1 MKKRDSRIKHE
12 RKKPHAKR
20 RVLGNV
26 FVLDFYPQGKSL
38 SRKYAEDFNPLAVVI
53 TADHFQFFDVIL
65 RSGENVPIGD
75 SMTISSSRTNELK
88 IKQIGYNQLSDSAVS
103 SLPEIVQEIV
113 KISEARF
120 IRFLNHARPLT
131 SQMHQLQ
138 LIPGIGNKRLWQIL
152 EARKKSLFQTF
163 EDFKDR
169 TGISDPILAFTNR
182 IINEIKEEEKYFL
195 FTEKQ
200 K

>member
-1 MKKRDSRIKHE
+1 MKKQDSKIKQA
-12 RKKPHAKR
+12 RKKPPTKKKP
-20 RVLGNV
+20 LGKV
-26 FVLDFYPQGKSL
+26 IILDFYPQGKSL
-38 SRKYAEDFNPLAVVI
+38 SSKYSEDFNPLAVVM
-53 TADHFQFFDVIL
+53 TVDRFQFFDVIFK
-65 RSGENVPIGD
+65 RGVNISVGD
-75 SMTISSSRTNELK
+75 SMTIPSASLKVFK
-88 IKQIGYNQLSDSAVS
+88 IKRISYNQLSDSAVA

-113 KISEARF
+113 KSSEARF

-152 EARKKSLFQTF
+152 EARKKNLFQTF

-169 TGISDPILAFTNR
+169 TGISDPILVFTNR
-182 IINEIKEEEKYFL
+182 IINEIKEEEKYLL

>member
-1 MKKRDSRIKHE
+1 MKQRDSKIKQE
-12 RKKPHAKR
+12 RKKPHVKK
-20 RVLGNV
+20 RVLGQV

-38 SRKYAEDFNPLAVVI
+38 SRKYADDFNPLAVVI

-65 RSGENVPIGD
+65 KRGENIVVGD
-75 SMTISSSRTNELK
+75 TITISSSRINVYK
-88 IKQIGYNQLSDSAVS
+88 IKKIGFNQLSDSAVNL
-103 SLPEIVQEIV
+103 LPDIVQEIV
-113 KISEARF
+113 KISETRF

-152 EARKKSLFQTF
+152 EARKKSPFQTF
-163 EDFKDR
+163 DDFKDR

-182 IINEIKEEEKYFL
+182 IINEINEEEKYFL

>member
-12 RKKPHAKR
+12 RKKPHTKR

-75 SMTISSSRTNELK
+75 SMTISSSRTNVFT
-88 IKQIGYNQLSDSAVS
+88 IKKIGYNQLSDSAVS

>member
-1 MKKRDSRIKHE
+1 MKKQNSKIKQGG
-12 RKKPHAKR
+12 KKPLTKKKP
-20 RVLGNV
+20 LGKV
-26 FVLDFYPQGKSL
+26 FILDFYPQGKSL

-53 TADHFQFFDVIL
+53 SADHFQFFDVIL
-65 RSGENVPIGD
+65 KRGTKVSVGD
-75 SMTISSSRTNELK
+75 SITIPSPSINVFK
-88 IKQIGYNQLSDSAVS
+88 IKKISYNQLSDSAIAF
-103 SLPEIVQEIV
+103 LPEIVQEIV
-113 KISEARF
+113 KSSEARF

-152 EARKKSLFQTF
+152 EARKKNLFQTF
-163 EDFKDR
+163 KDFKDR

-182 IINEIKEEEKYFL
+182 IINEIKEEEKYLL

>member
-1 MKKRDSRIKHE
+1 MKKQDSKINQG
-12 RKKPHAKR
+12 RKKPPTKKKL
-20 RVLGNV
+20 LGKV
-26 FVLDFYPQGKSL
+26 FILDFYPQGKSL
-38 SRKYAEDFNPLAVVI
+38 SRKYSEDFNPLAVVM
-53 TADHFQFFDVIL
+53 TADRFQFFDVIFK
-65 RSGENVPIGD
+65 RGVNVSVGD
-75 SMTISSSRTNELK
+75 SMTIPSARITVFK
-88 IKQIGYNQLSDSAVS
+88 IKRISYNQLSDSAVA
-103 SLPEIVQEIV
+103 SLPKIVQEIV
-113 KISEARF
+113 TSSEARF

-152 EARKKSLFQTF
+152 EARKKNLFQTF

-169 TGISDPILAFTNR
+169 TGISDPILVFTNR
-182 IINEIKEEEKYFL
+182 IINEIKEEEKYLL

>member
-1 MKKRDSRIKHE
+1 MKKQDSKIKQA
-12 RKKPHAKR
+12 RKKPPTKKKP
-20 RVLGNV
+20 LGKV
-26 FVLDFYPQGKSL
+26 IILDFYPQGKSL
-38 SRKYAEDFNPLAVVI
+38 SSKYSEDLNPLAVVM
-53 TADHFQFFDVIL
+53 TADRFQFFDVIFK
-65 RSGENVPIGD
+65 RGVNVSVGD
-75 SMTISSSRTNELK
+75 SMTIPSASLKVFK
-88 IKQIGYNQLSDSAVS
+88 IKRISYNQLSDSAVA

-113 KISEARF
+113 KSSEARF

-152 EARKKSLFQTF
+152 EARKKNLFQTF

-169 TGISDPILAFTNR
+169 TGISDPILVFTNR
-182 IINEIKEEEKYFL
+182 IINEIKEEEKYLL

>member
-1 MKKRDSRIKHE
+1 MKKQDSRTKQG
-12 RKKPHAKR
+12 RKKPPTKKKPLG
-20 RVLGNV
+20 RV
-26 FVLDFYPQGKSL
+26 FILDFYPQGKSL
-38 SRKYAEDFNPLAVVI
+38 SRKYSEDFNPLAVVM
-53 TADHFQFFDVIL
+53 TADRFQFFDVIFK
-65 RSGENVPIGD
+65 RGVNISVGD
-75 SMTISSSRTNELK
+75 SMTIPSPNIKVFK
-88 IKQIGYNQLSDSAVS
+88 INPINYNQLSDSAVA

-113 KISEARF
+113 KSSEARF
-120 IRFLNHARPLT
+120 IRFLNYARPLT

-152 EARKKSLFQTF
+152 EARKKNLFQTF

-169 TGISDPILAFTNR
+169 TGISDPILVFTNR
-182 IINEIKEEEKYFL
+182 IINEIKEEEKYIL

>member
-1 MKKRDSRIKHE
+1 MKNRDSKIKHE
-12 RKKPHAKR
+12 RKKPTTRK
-20 RVLGNV
+20 RVLGQV

-38 SRKYAEDFNPLAVVI
+38 SRKYADDFNPLAVVI
-53 TADHFQFFDVIL
+53 TADYFQFFDVIL
-65 RSGENVPIGD
+65 KRGENVSVGD
-75 SMTISSSRTNELK
+75 SITISSSKAKEFK
-88 IKQIGYNQLSDSAVS
+88 IKKIGYNQLSDSAVNF
-103 SLPEIVQEIV
+103 LPEIVQEMV

-152 EARKKSLFQTF
+152 EARKKSPFQTF
-163 EDFKDR
+163 DDFKDR

-182 IINEIKEEEKYFL
+182 IINEINEEEKYLL

>member
-1 MKKRDSRIKHE
+1 MKQRDSKIKQE
-12 RKKPHAKR
+12 RKKPHVKKR
-20 RVLGNV
+20 ILGQV

-38 SRKYAEDFNPLAVVI
+38 SRKYADDFNPLVVVI
-53 TADHFQFFDVIL
+53 TADHFQFFDVVL
-65 RSGENVPIGD
+65 KRGENVVVGD
-75 SMTISSSRTNELK
+75 SITISSSRPNIFK
-88 IKQIGYNQLSDSAVS
+88 IKKIGFNQLSDSAVNL
-103 SLPEIVQEIV
+103 LPEIVQEIV
-113 KISEARF
+113 KVSEARF

-152 EARKKSLFQTF
+152 EARKKSPFQTF
-163 EDFKDR
+163 DDFKDR

-182 IINEIKEEEKYFL
+182 IINEINEEEKYLL

>member
-1 MKKRDSRIKHE
+1 MKQRDSKIKQE
-12 RKKPHAKR
+12 RKKPHVKKR
-20 RVLGNV
+20 ILGQV

-38 SRKYAEDFNPLAVVI
+38 SRKYADDFNPLVVVI
-53 TADHFQFFDVIL
+53 TADHFQFFDVVL
-65 RSGENVPIGD
+65 KRGENVVVGD
-75 SMTISSSRTNELK
+75 SITISSSRPNIFK
-88 IKQIGYNQLSDSAVS
+88 IKKIGFNQLSDSAVNL
-103 SLPEIVQEIV
+103 LPEIVQEIV
-113 KISEARF
+113 KVSETRF

-152 EARKKSLFQTF
+152 EARKKSPFQTF

-182 IINEIKEEEKYFL
+182 IINEINEEEKYLL